1 LSLHCCRSR
10 GWVLPSTVIIALGV
24 VLMSVASV
32 TAQTALPDIDVALV
46 LDVHD
51 VNSWLALHD
60 EVLSTAR
67 ESSRPL
73 GLSMTGNS
81 GTNRYLTINSP
92 KFRVTLI
99 AGSPVF
105 RVVVSG
111 KVPGIDGLRG
121 LTPFERLIVE
131 AQPNAAVQDEI
142 TLVYGLSSV
151 GAHIVELD
159 ISRP

>member
-1 LSLHCCRSR
+1 LALDRPLHQTT
-10 GWVLPSTVIIALGV
+10 LLALT
-24 VLMSVASV
+24 LAALLAFSPPA

-51 VNSWLALHD
+51 VNSWLALYD

-81 GTNRYLTINSP
+81 GTNRYLTINAP
-92 KFRVTLI
+92 KFKVTLV

-121 LTPFERLIVE
+121 LTPFERAIVE

-159 ISRP
+159 IARP